1 MAPPCGMTSGLEWE
15 IQLWVGTASQ
25 HRISK
30 SRTVVFLEVSAFTI
44 SLKLAMP
51 SHAVRTWMRLSSLGT
66 KRGTSTRTFPSGLVT
81 R

>member
-1 MAPPCGMTSGLEWE
+1 MTSWLEWQT
-15 IQLWVGTASQ
+15 QLWVGTASQ

-30 SRTVVFLEVSAFTI
+30 SRTVVSFTI
-44 SLKLAMP
+44 SLKLPMP